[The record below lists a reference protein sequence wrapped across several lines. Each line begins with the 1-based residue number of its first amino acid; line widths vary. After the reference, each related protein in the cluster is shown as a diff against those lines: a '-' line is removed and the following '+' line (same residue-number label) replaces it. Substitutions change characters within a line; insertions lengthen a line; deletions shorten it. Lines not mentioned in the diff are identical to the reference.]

1 MEKFTDAL
9 RHFLSYISSEKGLSL
24 NTKLAYAQD
33 LKAFIAFCERRSIT
47 KSVHAKE
54 EDLVAYFSTLKKSGI
69 ASSTLHRKLISI
81 KVFFRFIR
89 METSL
94 KKDITLFLEMPQVEK
109 KIPDL
114 LTIQEVDLLLNAP
127 DITSKTGSR
136 DKAILEVLYAT
147 GIRVSELCAM
157 DITHI
162 DEKKIKV
169 LGKGNK
175 ERMVPIL
182 PNAVD
187 SIDYYLTKC
196 RVNCDNKALFV
207 GRLGSRLSRIDVWRR
222 IKFYV
227 KQIGSNKNISPHS
240 LRHAFAT
247 HLLHGGADLRVI
259 QEMLG
264 HSDISTTDRYTHM
277 NDNVM
282 VDSFNKFHPKP

>member
-1 MEKFTDAL
+1 MENFKDAL
-9 RHFLSYISSEKGLSL
+9 RYFLSYISSEKGLSL
-24 NTKLAYAQD
+24 NTIQAYQGD
-33 LKAFIAFCERRSIT
+33 LEAFLAFCEKQSIKNVSHT
-47 KSVHAKE
+47 RE
-54 EDLVAYFSTLKKSGI
+54 EDLIAFFSTLKKKGI
-69 ASSTLHRKLISI
+69 ANSTLHRKLISI

-94 KKDITLFLEMPQVEK
+94 KKDITLFLEMPKLEK

-114 LTIQEVDLLLNAP
+114 LTIQEVDLLLKVP
-127 DITSKTGSR
+127 DIRTRIGAR
-136 DKAILEVLYAT
+136 DTAILEVLYAT
-147 GIRVSELCAM
+147 GIRVSELCSM
-157 DITHI
+157 DIAHI
-162 DEKKIKV
+162 DDQKIKV
-169 LGKGNK
+169 IGKGNK

-182 PNAVD
+182 PSVID

-207 GRLGSRLSRIDVWRR
+207 GKFGSRLSRIDVWKR

-227 KQIGSNKNISPHS
+227 KQISSDKNISPHS

-277 NDNVM
+277 NDNAM
-282 VDSFNKFHPKP
+282 IASFNKCHPRP